1 MAGATRTT
9 MNDALKRLYL
19 PRLRSIINE
28 STVLANR
35 LQKNTTSTSVSG
47 REAVVPV
54 NIDGTIG
61 YGARGDG
68 DDLPTPENQTF
79 VETTVPY
86 KYLYGRIRVTHP
98 TIVSSKDNEGSWVKA
113 VSAEMDG
120 LTRDIKQDVN
130 RQYFGAG
137 DAVLGRAAAGA
148 SAATVSFDTPHR
160 LKVGMVVQFFSSGGT
175 GTANYG
181 SDTGY
186 DQTFTLRTQDGD
198 SSATSSH
205 LTVATIPTATTA
217 TFTNTNTGAAADCDA
232 SGGNHYEI
240 TDGDLCI
247 RVGSRAILSNNTT
260 VSTSHEMEGLLSIT
274 DAGAVNGMATKRYAT
289 SFQGINRDTYPK
301 WEGNIIDAG
310 GTLDASDLDNG
321 ILQIEERGEGSLTMG
336 ITSRQVYSKIAGLM
350 TADRRYGET
359 QEFEG
364 GFKAIAW
371 GGIPIFWDKDCPSE
385 QEYATVNKH
394 QLFLLDENEIQRYQL
409 EDWNWDDTDGNVLHR
424 NEGKA
429 SYDATLYYYGNLG
442 CMAPDRQGKLTNIT
456 V

>member
-28 STVLANR
+28 STVLSNR
-35 LQKNTTSTSVSG
+35 LQANTQSTGVSG

-68 DDLPTPENQTF
+68 DDLPTPDNQTF

-98 TIVSSKDNEGSWVKA
+98 TIASSKDNEGSWVKA

-137 DAVLGRAAAGA
+137 DSVLGRVA
-148 SAATVSFDTPHR
+148 SVSGDTLTFDTPHR
-160 LKVGMVVQFFSSGGT
+160 LKVGMVVNVIHSASGT
-175 GTANYG
+175 PNFG
-181 SDTGY
+181 SDTGAGTTLTMRGGESSVSY
-186 DQTFTLRTQDGD
+186 D
-198 SSATSSH
+198 
-205 LTVATIPTATTA
+205 LTVATIPSATQATFTVTADGATPDLDTSGSNVWDCADGDVVIRKGSMTNPTATT
-217 TFTNTNTGAAADCDA
+217 
-232 SGGNHYEI
+232 
-240 TDGDLCI
+240 
-247 RVGSRAILSNNTT
+247 VG
-260 VSTSHEMEGLLSIT
+260 TSHEMEGLLSIT
-274 DAGAVNGMATKRYAT
+274 DAGSVNGMATRRYST
-289 SFQGINRDTYPK
+289 TFQGISRATYDK

-310 GTLDASDLDNG
+310 GTLADADIDNA
-321 ILQIEERGEGSLTMG
+321 ILQIEERGEGALTMG

-350 TADRRYGET
+350 TTYRRYGET

-371 GGIPIFWDKDCPSE
+371 GGIPIFWDKDCPTE
-385 QEYATVNKH
+385 QEYATVGRH
-394 QLFLLDENEIQRYQL
+394 QLFLLDETEIQRYQL
-409 EDWNWDDTDGNVLHR
+409 EDWSWDDTDGNVLHR

>member
-28 STVLANR
+28 STVLSNR

-47 REAVVPV
+47 REAIVPV

-137 DAVLGRAAAGA
+137 DSSLGRVASA
-148 SAATVSFDTPHR
+148 SAATLTFDTPHR
-160 LKVGMVVQFFSSGGT
+160 LKVGMIVNVIKSASGT
-175 GTANYG
+175 PNQG
-181 SDTGY
+181 SDTGAGTTY
-186 DQTFTLRTQDGD
+186 TKRDGQAVAVSD
-198 SSATSSH
+198 
-205 LTVATIPTATTA
+205 LKVATIPSAVTA
-217 TFTNTNTGAAADCDA
+217 TFTVSGGADDGGAPDLDA
-232 SGGNHYEI
+232 SGTNNWDCA
-240 TDGDLCI
+240 DGDI
-247 RVGSRAILSNNTT
+247 VVRKGSMNSALD
-260 VSTSHEMEGLLSIT
+260 TSHEMEGLLSIT
-274 DAGAVNGMATKRYAT
+274 DAGTVNGIATRRYST
-289 SFQGINRDTYPK
+289 TFQGISRATYDK
-301 WEGNIIDAG
+301 WEGNVINSSNGALTDAK
-310 GTLDASDLDNG
+310 LDNAL
-321 ILQIEERGEGSLTMG
+321 LQIEERGEGSLTMG
-336 ITSRQVYSKIAGLM
+336 ITSRQVYSQIAGLM

-371 GGIPIFWDKDCPSE
+371 GGIPIFWDKDCPNE
-385 QEYATVNKH
+385 QEYGTLNNH

-409 EDWNWDDTDGNVLHR
+409 EDWSWDDTDGNVLHR

-442 CMAPDRQGKLTNIT
+442 CMAPDRQGKITNIA